1 MAVATSPSSS
11 ATSSGPVERGRL
23 PQCDSTARIAFLSTL
38 HGVQRASAPN
48 ACRGG
53 RELRGGC
60 KGSDVTRSGGTGTF
74 TPRAKPSFLRGDP
87 TLPDGVAN
95 QVGGVVDVELF
106 HQPSTMKLRRFHAG
120 MQHFRALLRRF
131 AFAHELQDLALAR
144 RQIGTVLGGGR
155 RASVDDC
162 LRGAGTDVEP

>member
-23 PQCDSTARIAFLSTL
+23 RQCDSTVRIAFLSTL

-48 ACRGG
+48 ACTGG
-53 RELRGGC
+53 RKIRGGC
-60 KGSDVTRSGGTGTF
+60 KGSGVTGSEGTGTL

-87 TLPDGVAN
+87 ALPDGVAN

-106 HQPSTMKLRRFHAG
+106 HQPATMKLRRFHAD
-120 MQHFRALLRRF
+120 MQDFRDLLRRF
-131 AFAHELQDLALAR
+131 AFAQ
-144 RQIGTVLGGGR
+144 
-155 RASVDDC
+155 
-162 LRGAGTDVEP
+162 